1 MLCKYVLHGKNTSVN
16 NIFVYYLYNYVKL
29 SNDASAFNL
38 DSCKECFVNALLV
51 HCCEYVIDQNFLGT
65 HSSVFVFAMKDTKTW
80 FCNLVPIDPTSVYE
94 SISKNVGI
102 CMHKLY
108 HFHSLKLLPSWHG
121 GLFFACLRWEHVVPT
136 FPIENCQSPQKISMG
151 GVRVQFH
158 FFIAFCNV
166 KIYRDRKHLKEMKI
180 VVEPHQ
186 IAFHPSRYS
195 YAFPRLSS
203 TYVYIYIVLHNHYP
217 KENSRKYY

>member
-1 MLCKYVLHGKNTSVN
+1 MYVLHGKNTSVN

-38 DSCKECFVNALLV
+38 DSCKECFVNALFV
-51 HCCEYVIDQNFLGT
+51 YCCEYLIDQNFLGT
-65 HSSVFVFAMKDTKTW
+65 LSSVFVFAIKDTKTW
-80 FCNLVPIDPTSVYE
+80 FCNLALSYLFIQHQLFKYFQNVQ
-94 SISKNVGI
+94 VGI

-108 HFHSLKLLPSWHG
+108 HFHFLKLLPSWHG
-121 GLFFACLRWEHVVPT
+121 GPFFACLKWEHVVPT

-186 IAFHPSRYS
+186 IAFHHSWYS

-203 TYVYIYIVLHNHYP
+203 IMCI
-217 KENSRKYY
+217 SI

>member
-121 GLFFACLRWEHVVPT
+121 GPFFCL
-136 FPIENCQSPQKISMG
+136 
-151 GVRVQFH
+151 
-158 FFIAFCNV
+158 
-166 KIYRDRKHLKEMKI
+166 LKMR
-180 VVEPHQ
+180 
-186 IAFHPSRYS
+186 AR
-195 YAFPRLSS
+195 S
-203 TYVYIYIVLHNHYP
+203 TYVSNWKLPVTP
-217 KENSRKYY
+217 KNKHRWRARSISFFYRILQCQNLPWQEALKGNENSSRTTPNRISS